1 MKTITAHTKQLF
13 IVTATLVAL
22 TGCGEVRE
30 AVGLV
35 NTPPDEFA
43 VIDRPPLSMPPDFE
57 LRPPRP
63 GAQPTNSVNPA
74 TNAAKALYGEGK
86 METVPQQGVTS
97 LKMDALSPAEKAL
110 IGQTASDRADP
121 RIRSKLDKEAGQQV
135 VGSRRL
141 LEAITFWKDPQ
152 KQEQG
157 TVVDAVEEK
166 ARLDKA
172 RRDGQ
177 PVTSGGTPAIE
188 KNNSVVVQ

>member
-1 MKTITAHTKQLF
+1 MKTKLIL
-13 IVTATLVAL
+13 ILSATLL
-22 TGCGEVRE
+22 TLTSCQETRE

-43 VIDRPPLSMPPDFE
+43 VIDHPPLSMPPDFD

-63 GAQPTNSVNPA
+63 GAAPTNSISPS

-86 METVPQQGVTS
+86 METVQQKGVTS
-97 LKMDALSPAEKAL
+97 LQMEALSPAEKS
-110 IGQTASDRADP
+110 IITQTESERADP

-135 VGSRRL
+135 VGNRRL
-141 LEAITFWKDPQ
+141 LEAITFWKDP
-152 KQEQG
+152 KKEEQG
-157 TVVDAVEEK
+157 TVVDPVEEK

-172 RRDGQ
+172 RQNGQ
-177 PVTSGGTPAIE
+177 PVTTGGTPAIQ

>member
-1 MKTITAHTKQLF
+1 MKTKHLIILS
-13 IVTATLVAL
+13 ATLLAL
-22 TGCGEVRE
+22 TSCQDARE

-43 VIDRPPLSMPPDFE
+43 VIDHPPLSMPPDFD

-63 GAQPTNSVNPA
+63 GAQPINTVSPS
-74 TNAAKALYGEGK
+74 TDAAKALYGEGK
-86 METVPQQGVTS
+86 METVQQQGVTS
-97 LKMDALSPAEKAL
+97 LKMEALSPSEKA
-110 IGQTASDRADP
+110 IINQTESDKADP
-121 RIRSKLDKEAGQQV
+121 RIRSKLDKEASQQV
-135 VGSRRL
+135 VGNRRL
-141 LEAITFWKDPQ
+141 LEAITFWKDP
-152 KQEQG
+152 KIVEQG

-172 RRDGQ
+172 RRNGQ